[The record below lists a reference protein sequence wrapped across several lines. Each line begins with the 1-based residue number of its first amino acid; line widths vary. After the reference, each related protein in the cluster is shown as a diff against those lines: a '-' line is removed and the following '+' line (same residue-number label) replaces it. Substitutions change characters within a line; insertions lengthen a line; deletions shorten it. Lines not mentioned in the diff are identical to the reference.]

1 MDIRAFWPEI
11 TDEEIGV
18 LQTLSSYE
26 WLIAR
31 RLYEGRRIGGREISQ
46 DDLIQGFPKDKLG
59 KAREAVKALEKKE
72 ILVKKPKPT
81 ARIYQAPPD
90 FFTDRVVT
98 KFIKK
103 ITEGHALRDSLINE
117 TLVLTKTSEA
127 LKTFVNK
134 MLSSNRNII
143 EQKITISERVA
154 FDGNMGL
161 RVFLKVRCEDGGCF
175 EIEYDVVNPR
185 DMNVLSFES
194 DCTCGSVHYCSASG
208 RIGGAHSK

>member
-11 TDEEIGV
+11 TDEEVDV
-18 LQTLSSYE
+18 LQALSSYE

-31 RLYEGRRIGGREISQ
+31 RLYEGKRIGGREISE
-46 DDLIQGFPKDKLG
+46 DDLVQGFPKDKLG

-72 ILVKKPKPT
+72 IIVKKPKPT
-81 ARIYQAPPD
+81 AMIYQAPPD
-90 FFTDRVVT
+90 FFTDRTVMM
-98 KFIKK
+98 FIKK
-103 ITEGHALRDSLINE
+103 ITGGHALRDSLISE

-143 EQKITISERVA
+143 EQRITVSEKVA

-161 RVFLKVRCEDGGCF
+161 RVFLKARCEYGGCF
-175 EIEYDVVNPR
+175 EI
-185 DMNVLSFES
+185 
-194 DCTCGSVHYCSASG
+194 
-208 RIGGAHSK
+208 